1 MNNLHIEP
9 VYGVYKSPEVR
20 MDAQTG
26 LCEITGDSYI
36 EDTWGF
42 YQPIINWIAEYTH
55 MTQGTL
61 DVTFKINYY
70 NTSSS
75 RVFQDIL
82 KVIKDYSLQQEDI
95 KITWYYDPD
104 DDSTLEDGEDFK
116 RYLGLEMMEL
126 VPFEY

>member
-1 MNNLHIEP
+1 MESLKIKS
-9 VYGVYKSPEVR
+9 VSSIYKSPEVNL
-20 MDAQTG
+20 DVQTG
-26 LCEITGDSYI
+26 LCEFKGESYV

-42 YQPIINWIAEYTH
+42 YEPILNWIAEYIRLV
-55 MTQGTL
+55 QGRL
-61 DVTFKINYY
+61 DVVFKLHYY

-75 RVFQDIL
+75 KLIQNIL
-82 KVIKDYSLQQEDI
+82 KIIKDYSLQQEDI

>member
-9 VYGVYKSPEVR
+9 VHGVYKSPEVR

-42 YQPIINWIAEYTH
+42 YQPIIDWIAQYTH
-55 MTQGTL
+55 RIGNTL
-61 DVTFKINYY
+61 DITFKINYY

-82 KVIKDYSLQQEDI
+82 KVIKDYSLQQPNI

-116 RYLGLEMMEL
+116 RYLGLDMMEL
-126 VPFEY
+126 VPFGY